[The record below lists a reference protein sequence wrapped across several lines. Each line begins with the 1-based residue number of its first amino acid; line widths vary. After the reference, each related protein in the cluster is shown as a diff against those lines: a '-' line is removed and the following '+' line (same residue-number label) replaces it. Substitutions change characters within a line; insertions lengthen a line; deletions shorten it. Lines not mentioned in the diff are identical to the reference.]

1 MKVRVLAALLL
12 LAAPVASIRAA
23 QPDPIAVLDA
33 CIAQLDAQIDIGY
46 DRIARRCPDLA
57 PALEQSGWAAWLP
70 QGWKEARNDLSAG
83 SLRELLRTVSR
94 ELAPHPVAKVPRV
107 ETLKDIISDLGSTG
121 QERSGLWS
129 RFKKWLRSLFE
140 RSAQQNDEG
149 WLSRLVSRIG
159 VSGAVMEIITYIAL
173 GIVVA
178 LAAFIVFNELR
189 LAGILKRRRAANAGD
204 DTADLPEDRLRIAWA
219 DVERAPLRDQPRLLM
234 QLVASRLTDLN
245 RLPPAGAF
253 TVREIVRKADLQQQ
267 TARDRLNEIALTSER
282 VRYAQSDV
290 SPAVVETA
298 VSHARELLGQ
308 LDEGATADATATA
321 EARA

>member
-1 MKVRVLAALLL
+1 
-12 LAAPVASIRAA
+12 
-23 QPDPIAVLDA
+23 
-33 CIAQLDAQIDIGY
+33 
-46 DRIARRCPDLA
+46 
-57 PALEQSGWAAWLP
+57 
-70 QGWKEARNDLSAG
+70 
-83 SLRELLRTVSR
+83 
-94 ELAPHPVAKVPRV
+94 
-107 ETLKDIISDLGSTG
+107 
-121 QERSGLWS
+121 
-129 RFKKWLRSLFE
+129 
-140 RSAQQNDEG
+140 
-149 WLSRLVSRIG
+149 
-159 VSGAVMEIITYIAL
+159 
-173 GIVVA
+173 
-178 LAAFIVFNELR
+178 
-189 LAGILKRRRAANAGD
+189 
-204 DTADLPEDRLRIAWA
+204 
-219 DVERAPLRDQPRLLM
+219 M